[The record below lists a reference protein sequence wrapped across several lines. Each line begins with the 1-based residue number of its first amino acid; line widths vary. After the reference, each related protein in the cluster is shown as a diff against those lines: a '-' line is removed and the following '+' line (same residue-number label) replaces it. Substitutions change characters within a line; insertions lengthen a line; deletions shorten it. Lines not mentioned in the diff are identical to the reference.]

1 MFKLLLI
8 SAAFAAGA
16 PSGHAQDLEARGG
29 TNLVVNGSFDTPAP
43 RSELINGSNLPGW
56 TRGDAQSA
64 GSGAYSVVYRS
75 AAETRGTG
83 AFLWPGAALT
93 LYQNPEITASP
104 DGGSFIAID
113 SDPTFRAGIQQTI
126 TGLVPGR
133 AYKLTFYY
141 AGSQP
146 TTRTGATT
154 EWWDV
159 NFGDRTQRTEVLT
172 VPRES
177 FSGWRMAT
185 MIFVAARSSE
195 VLSFQPGG
203 EPSGYPPISML
214 DGITLSAAPTESV
227 AASKRS
233 PETPAQ
239 H

>member
-1 MFKLLLI
+1 MLKLLLT
-8 SAAFAAGA
+8 SAALAAGA
-16 PSGHAQDLEARGG
+16 SSGHAQDLLINRAS
-29 TNLVVNGSFDTPAP
+29 NLVTNGSFDTPAT
-43 RSELINGSNLPGW
+43 RSELINGNNLPGW
-56 TRGDAQSA
+56 TRCEAQST
-64 GSGAYSVVYRS
+64 GSPAYSVVYRS
-75 AAETRGTG
+75 AAETRSTG
-83 AFLWPGAALT
+83 AFLWPGAALF

-159 NFGDRTQRTEVLT
+159 SLGERTQRTEVLT

-185 MIFVAARSSE
+185 MTFVAAKTAE

-203 EPSGYPPISML
+203 EPSGYPPVSML
-214 DGITLSAAPTESV
+214 DGISLSEAPKESV
-227 AASKRS
+227 AASTRPS
-233 PETPAQ
+233 GTSTQ